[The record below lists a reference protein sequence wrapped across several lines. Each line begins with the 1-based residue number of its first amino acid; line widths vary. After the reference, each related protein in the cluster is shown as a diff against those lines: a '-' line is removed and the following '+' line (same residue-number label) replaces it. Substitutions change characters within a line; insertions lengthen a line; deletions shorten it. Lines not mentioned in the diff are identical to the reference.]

1 MAIGFFGIKERDE
14 EMIRKALDME
24 GVMDEARFVRDPVS
38 PEHIP
43 IDKDLEV
50 MSVFVNSK
58 VTKDVIARL
67 PSVKM
72 IVTRSTGYD
81 HIDVSAAKEKGI
93 VVTNVPSYGEH
104 TVAEFAFALL
114 LTLSRRMYP
123 AITRVKT
130 QGQFSYDG
138 LEGFD
143 LNGKTIGIIGTG
155 RIGRHSVAMARGF
168 DMKVIAYDPQPDT
181 DFAKKQDVTYMSL
194 RELASRSDV
203 ITIHVPYL
211 KETHHLVNR
220 EFISHMKRGAIL
232 INTARGGIV
241 DTEAMVEGLRSGV
254 IGGVGLD
261 VLEEEGGV
269 QDEISFMFN
278 GHPGEKELRTVLAN
292 HILMELP
299 NVIITPHNAFNTI
312 EARQR
317 IFRTTAQNIKAFF
330 HHKPMNVVS

>member
-1 MAIGFFGIKERDE
+1 MAIGFYGIKERDE
-14 EMIRKALDME
+14 EMIREALKLE
-24 GVMDEARFVRDPVS
+24 GVMDEARFVVDPVS
-38 PEHIP
+38 PEHVP

-50 MSVFVNSK
+50 LSVFVNSK
-58 VTKDVIARL
+58 VTKEVIARL

-81 HIDVSAAKEKGI
+81 HIDLAAAKEKGI
-93 VVTNVPSYGEH
+93 IVTNVPSYGEH

-114 LTLSRRMYP
+114 LTLSRKMYP
-123 AITRVKT
+123 AVTRVKT
-130 QGQFSYDG
+130 QGLFAYDG

-143 LNGKTIGIIGTG
+143 LHGRTIGVVGTG
-155 RIGRHSVAMARGF
+155 RIGRHAIAMAKGF
-168 DMKVIAYDPQPDT
+168 SMNVIAYDPHPDHQYA
-181 DFAKKQDVTYMSL
+181 DEHGFIYVDLVDLAK
-194 RELASRSDV
+194 RSDV
-203 ITIHVPYL
+203 ITLHVPYL

-232 INTARGGIV
+232 INTARGGV
-241 DTEAMVEGLRSGV
+241 VETEAMVEGLRSGV

-269 QDEISFMFN
+269 QDEISFMFS

-299 NVIITPHNAFNTI
+299 NVVITPHNAFNTF

-317 IFRTTAQNIKAFF
+317 IFRTTAQNIKAYF
-330 HHKPMNVVS
+330 HHKPINIVS

>member
-14 EMIRKALDME
+14 EMIREALDLE
-24 GVMDEARFVRDPVS
+24 GVMDEARFVLDPVS
-38 PEHIP
+38 PERIP
-43 IDKDLEV
+43 TDKDLEV
-50 MSVFVNSK
+50 MSVFVNSR
-58 VTKDVIARL
+58 VTKEVIARL

-81 HIDVSAAKEKGI
+81 HIDLVAAKEKGI

-114 LTLSRRMYP
+114 LTLSRRIYP
-123 AITRVKT
+123 AVTRVKT
-130 QGQFSYDG
+130 QGLFSYDG

-143 LNGKTIGIIGTG
+143 LHGKTIGVIGTG
-155 RIGRHSVAMARGF
+155 RIGRHAIAMARGF
-168 DMKVIAYDPQPDT
+168 SMKVIAYDPQPNH
-181 DFAKKQDVTYMSL
+181 DFAKQSDFTYMSL
-194 RELASRSDV
+194 RELAEYSDV
-203 ITIHVPYL
+203 ITLHVPYL
-211 KETHHLVNR
+211 KETHHLINR
-220 EFISHMKRGAIL
+220 EFISHMKKGAVI
-232 INTARGGIV
+232 INTSRGGII

-261 VLEEEGGV
+261 ELEEEGGV
-269 QDEISFMFN
+269 QDEIAFMFG
-278 GHPGEKELRTVLAN
+278 GHPSEKELRTVLAN

-312 EARQR
+312 EARKR

-330 HHKPMNVVS
+330 HRSPINIVS